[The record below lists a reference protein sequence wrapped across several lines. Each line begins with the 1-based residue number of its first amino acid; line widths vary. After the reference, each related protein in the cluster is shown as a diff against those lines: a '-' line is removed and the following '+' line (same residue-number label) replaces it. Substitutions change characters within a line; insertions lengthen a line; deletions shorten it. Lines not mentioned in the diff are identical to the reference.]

1 MKNGTDAIVK
11 SMDHLK
17 DDIVEGMSH
26 VVDAGRKVVTDKAG
40 DAKDAV
46 ISTGN
51 RALDAAAKM
60 IRQRPLLAV
69 GIAFGIGYLAMR
81 LTRR

>member
-17 DDIVEGMSH
+17 DEIGEGMSH
-26 VVDAGRKVVTDKAG
+26 MVDAGRKVVTDKAG

-51 RALDAAAKM
+51 RALDAAVKM
-60 IRQRPLLAV
+60 IRQRPLLSV

-81 LTRR
+81 FTRR